1 MTEAELIKKIKTLK
15 EIKPRKDWVLSTKTQ
30 ILGDVE
36 VRPQHFLFPFFKPVY
51 AGVFVVLLL
60 IGLFEFSQSA
70 LPGEPL
76 YFVKKISEKAVVSF
90 TPQEQKSRVNLESA
104 NKRLEELNQIAQ
116 NNEVKKLAP
125 AMSEFQANVSEA
137 VKNLVNVKRVDEGL
151 IAQTKKLEENKE
163 KVGEVL
169 ATKIETEELDNAYKT
184 LAEREIK
191 NLENSS
197 LTEAQ
202 EKLLEEAK
210 DYFEKGDFASAFT
223 KVWEASQ
230 SSYSQP

>member
-1 MTEAELIKKIKTLK
+1 MTEAELIKKIKTLR
-15 EIKPRKDWVLSTKTQ
+15 EIKPRKDWVLLTKSQ

-36 VRPQHFLFPFFKPVY
+36 VRPQPFLFPFFKPAY

-70 LPGEPL
+70 LPGDPL
-76 YFVKKISEKAVVSF
+76 YFLKRVSEKAVASF

-125 AMSEFQANVSEA
+125 AMNEFQANVSEA

-151 IAQTKKLEENKE
+151 VAQTKKLEENKE
-163 KVGEVL
+163 KVEKVL
-169 ATKIETEELDNAYKT
+169 ATKIETEELDNAYKPF
-184 LAEREIK
+184 AEEEIN

-210 DYFEKGDFASAFT
+210 DYFEKGDYSMALIKA
-223 KVWEASQ
+223 VEASQ
-230 SSYSQP
+230 VR

>member
-1 MTEAELIKKIKTLK
+1 MTEAELIKKIQTLK

-36 VRPQHFLFPFFKPVY
+36 VRPQHFLFPFFKPAY
-51 AGVFVVLLL
+51 AGIFVVLFL

-76 YFVKKISEKAVVSF
+76 YFVKRASEKTVASF
-90 TPQEQKSRVNLESA
+90 TPQEQKSKVNLESA

-116 NNEVKKLAP
+116 SNEVKKLAP

-151 IAQTKKLEENKE
+151 VAQTQKLEENKE
-163 KVGEVL
+163 KVEKVL
-169 ATKIETEELDNAYKT
+169 ATKIETEEYDDALSQ
-184 LAEREIK
+184 LVEREIK
-191 NLENSS
+191 GLESQT
-197 LTEAQ
+197 LTEEQ
-202 EKLLEEAK
+202 KLFLEEAK
-210 DYFEKGDFASAFT
+210 ADFSAGN
-223 KVWEASQ
+223 
-230 SSYSQP
+230 YSQALEKILILSYLKE